1 MDSTILMLLFMAVLF
16 VMFYLFII
24 RPQRK
29 RQKEQQGMLNELKR
43 GDKVVTI
50 GGIYGEIEIV
60 TDKHIVL
67 KVESGAT
74 IKLIRSGVAG
84 TQEQF
89 EKQNP

>member
-50 GGIYGEIEIV
+50 GGIYG
-60 TDKHIVL
+60 
-67 KVESGAT
+67 
-74 IKLIRSGVAG
+74 
-84 TQEQF
+84 
-89 EKQNP
+89 